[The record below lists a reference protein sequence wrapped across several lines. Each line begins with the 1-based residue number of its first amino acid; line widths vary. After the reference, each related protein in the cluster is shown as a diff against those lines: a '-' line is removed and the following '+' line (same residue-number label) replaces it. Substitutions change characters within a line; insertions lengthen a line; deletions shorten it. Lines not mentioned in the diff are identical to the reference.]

1 MLCMNIIKSK
11 SWVLITR
18 KNISS
23 IFLNFERWNKN
34 LYFMK
39 RQEKLKHKKCFLT
52 FWIIYSPHTVLCVSA
67 TVACWYHL
75 LGIWRAW
82 QPIPVFLHGGSPMH
96 VPPMD
101 TGAWQ
106 ATVHGDAKS
115 WTQLKP
121 LSTLLFLKILLF
133 FKYYR
138 KSCFSVAVSQSFSYI
153 TEHDFTKTEIGL
165 GCFST

>member
-52 FWIIYSPHTVLCVSA
+52 FWIIFSPHTVSGSSLPFLGYLAPAWPQGHCWSLDIFPDLGSA
-67 TVACWYHL
+67 AL
-75 LGIWRAW
+75 L
-82 QPIPVFLHGGSPMH
+82 PVLRLWLGCQMSWDNPSDKDFLLPFHT
-96 VPPMD
+96 PP
-101 TGAWQ
+101 A
-106 ATVHGDAKS
+106 
-115 WTQLKP
+115 
-121 LSTLLFLKILLF
+121 LLAFAPRSLNTWPSLF
-133 FKYYR
+133 F
-138 KSCFSVAVSQSFSYI
+138 S
-153 TEHDFTKTEIGL
+153 
-165 GCFST
+165 